1 MRDFSMQFS
10 MQVKQQ
16 PSVGHIENPDGLI
29 EALGRGSIFVTFEE
43 RLAQ

>member
-16 PSVGHIENPDGLI
+16 PSVGHIENSDGWPY
-29 EALGRGSIFVTFEE
+29 
-43 RLAQ
+43 